1 LGDLPQPYSDVGEQA
16 RATLTILC
24 EQFAFERWMISRLDA
39 DQLVV
44 EYVEPASAELTPGT
58 SFPWSHTLCAR
69 MVYGEGP
76 AVAPSVAAVPAYA
89 AAPLCRQ
96 LGLGAYA
103 GAPIYD
109 QEGRLWGTVCAM
121 HPTALPE
128 ESRIDESYLHWIAR
142 SLATHLAAASP
153 ASTPDRH
160 FGPSA
165 IFDAPVWTAVLD
177 KEDERCVR
185 TGQQAC
191 VLELEVASGLA
202 DNSVG
207 PDLSTVVDDA
217 ARVVAASARGCDF
230 LSRTGTTRLRLL
242 AVNCPAES
250 APQLM
255 KRLVADLADAA
266 IRAQAAVVE
275 LLPRTGAIT
284 PKTVEP
290 STSITYMV
298 CGECNR
304 RGAYISP
311 RFPVLRCKYCG
322 LRLPL
327 SGPEWHEALRN
338 AR

>member
-1 LGDLPQPYSDVGEQA
+1 
-16 RATLTILC
+16 
-24 EQFAFERWMISRLDA
+24 
-39 DQLVV
+39 
-44 EYVEPASAELTPGT
+44 
-58 SFPWSHTLCAR
+58 
-69 MVYGEGP
+69 MVQGEGP
-76 AVAPSVAAVPAYA
+76 SVAPSVAAVPAYA

-109 QEGRLWGTVCAM
+109 QEGRLWGTVSAM

-128 ESRIDESYLHWIAR
+128 ESRVDESYLHWIAR
-142 SLATHLAAASP
+142 SLATRLAAASS
-153 ASTPDRH
+153 ASTLDHR
-160 FGPSA
+160 FGPST
-165 IFDAPVWTAVLD
+165 ILDAPAWTAVLD

-191 VLELEVASGLA
+191 VLELDVASALA
-202 DNSVG
+202 DNWVG

-230 LSRTGTTRLRLL
+230 LSRTATTQLRLL
-242 AVNCPAES
+242 AVDCPAAS

-255 KRLVADLADAA
+255 TRLVADLADAA
-266 IRAQAAVVE
+266 IRAEVAVVE
-275 LLPRTGAIT
+275 VLPRTDAIT
-284 PKTVEP
+284 PTTVEP
-290 STSITYMV
+290 SKTITYMV

-327 SGPEWHEALRN
+327 SGPDWREALRY